1 MKVFKVTLNY
11 ILSIICSLSLLIFFS
26 SIVINTSLLSPSYY
40 YNNFQKNNY
49 YEKLTEDINSK
60 LSYIFLTYNIPQ
72 DLSKDIVSSEL
83 VKKNVEAT
91 VKESVEF
98 FIKKQDSVNL
108 DTNLSEVESKLD
120 DTIEKFLYSN
130 KIIVDTDLKKQI
142 TVIKSSFTNIIK
154 NELEIFNLNYIEK
167 SKALSEF
174 RSILSILYNKYYV
187 FLLAAMAVFLT
198 NFIINRKEAVKLS
211 LLMTSILGLAVFMIA
226 FSGYL
231 SGFYNNIL
239 ISIEYVKAIIITVI
253 KSTFIR
259 FSILGALMFIITFL
273 LYKLVNTK
281 KLK

>member
-1 MKVFKVTLNY
+1 MKFFKVTLNY

-26 SIVINTSLLSPSYY
+26 SIIISTSLLSPSYY

-83 VKKNVEAT
+83 VKKNVDAI

-120 DTIEKFLYSN
+120 DTIEKFIYSN
-130 KIIVDTDLKKQI
+130 KIIVDSDLKKQI

-154 NELEIFNLNYIEK
+154 NELEIFNLDYIEK
-167 SKALSEF
+167 SKASSEF

-187 FLLAAMAVFLT
+187 FLLIAMIAFLT